1 MKKYDHWR
9 LESNTDQIL
18 WLYFDRKNASVNTIN
33 QEVME
38 ELSTILDMI
47 ESNKDYKGVVITSAK
62 KHGFVAG
69 ADISQFSQFKNIEEA
84 VNLLRKGQLIFDRI
98 ENLKIPTVAL
108 IDGFC
113 LGGGLELALACRY
126 RVADDGPKT
135 RLGLPE
141 VKLGIHPGWGGTVR
155 LPRLIGAPNAFNMIL
170 SGHTVSGKAA
180 AKLGIVDVSVPKRH
194 LIAAANYYALQS
206 AKPRTVTKMN
216 QLLNNKLLRTLL
228 STYLRKKLR
237 EKIRPEHYPAPFQ
250 VIDNWE
256 QLGVNGNEPMVKEA
270 KTCGKLFFSETSE
283 NLVRVFFLQERLK
296 SLGKESRF
304 EAKHVHVVGAG
315 TMGGDIAA
323 WCALQGMRVTLQDRE
338 AKFIA
343 PAIKRA
349 HILFKEKLKEPYLVQ
364 KAMDRLV
371 PDIEGF
377 GIPHADIIIEAI
389 FENLAAKQ
397 SLFKSLEI
405 QAKPQAILA
414 TNTSSIPLDDINSV
428 MQTPERLVGIH
439 FFNPVAKML
448 LVEIVTGNRTAAN
461 VTENATAFARKIDR
475 LPLPVKSIPGFLVNR
490 VLMPY
495 LLESVRLLDEGIPMT
510 IIDKAMV
517 DFGMPMGPI
526 ALADAVGLD
535 VCLSVAT
542 YLGGFLNTTIPP
554 RLTALIDQGKLGRK
568 TGEGFYKYTKAG
580 KQIKPKV
587 EAYDKPLTDISDRL
601 VLRMLDQSFACLRD
615 GVVADADLL
624 DAGMIF
630 GTGFAPFRGGPM
642 RYAKTR
648 GVRDLFELFVKL
660 QQERNEKTDELV
672 EWELI

>member
-1 MKKYDHWR
+1 MKKYNHWR
-9 LESNTDQIL
+9 LEPNTDHIL

-38 ELSTILDMI
+38 ELSDILDTI
-47 ESNKDYKGVVITSAK
+47 ESTKEYEGVVIASAK

-69 ADISQFSQFKNIEEA
+69 ADISQFGQFKNIEEA
-84 VNLLRKGQLIFDRI
+84 INLLRKGQLIFDRI
-98 ENLKIPTVAL
+98 ENLKIATVAL

-126 RVADDGPKT
+126 RVAEDGPKT

-170 SGHTVSGKAA
+170 SGHTISGKAA

-194 LIAAANYYALQS
+194 LVTAANYYALQS
-206 AKPRTVTKMN
+206 AKPRIITKMN
-216 QLLNNKLLRTLL
+216 QVINNKLSRTLL
-228 STYLRKKLR
+228 STYLRKKLH
-237 EKIRPEHYPAPFQ
+237 EKVSPEHYPAPFQ

-256 QLGVNGNEPMVKEA
+256 QLGVNGTEPMVKEA
-270 KTCGKLFFSETSE
+270 QTCGKLFFSETSE

-349 HILFKEKLKEPYLVQ
+349 YALFKDKLKEPYLVQ

-397 SLFKSLEI
+397 ALFKELET
-405 QAKPQAILA
+405 QAKPNAILA

-439 FFNPVAKML
+439 FFNPVPKML
-448 LVEIVTGNRTAAN
+448 LVEIVSGAHTAAN
-461 VTENATAFARKIDR
+461 VTENAIAFTRKIDR
-475 LPLPVKSIPGFLVNR
+475 LPLPVKSLPGFLVNR

-495 LLESVRLLDEGIPMT
+495 LLESVTLLDEGIPMT
-510 IIDKAMV
+510 VIDKAMV

-542 YLGGFLNTTIPP
+542 YLGGFLNTTVPP
-554 RLTALIDQGKLGRK
+554 RLTALINQGKLGRK

-587 EAYDKPLTDISDRL
+587 EEYGKPLTDISDRL

-648 GVRDLFELFVKL
+648 GVHELFELFVRL
-660 QQERNEKTDELV
+660 QQERHEKTDELI

>member
-1 MKKYDHWR
+1 MKNYNHWR
-9 LESNTDQIL
+9 LESQKNSIL
-18 WLYFDRKNASVNTIN
+18 WLFFDKKNASVNTIN

-38 ELSTILDMI
+38 ELSDILDFI
-47 ESNKDYKGVVITSAK
+47 ESSQDYKGVVITSAK
-62 KHGFVAG
+62 KHGFIAG
-69 ADISQFSQFKNIEEA
+69 ADIAQFNQFKDIEEA

-98 ENLKIPTVAL
+98 EKLKIPTVAL

-113 LGGGLELALACRY
+113 LGGGLELSLACRY
-126 RVADDGPKT
+126 RVAEDGPKT

-141 VKLGIHPGWGGTVR
+141 VKLGIHPGWGGTIR
-155 LPRLIGAPNAFNMIL
+155 LPRLIGVPNAMNMIL

-180 AKLGIVDVSVPKRH
+180 ANLGIVDVCVPKRH
-194 LIAAANYYALQS
+194 LVEAANYYAKQS
-206 AKPRTVTKMN
+206 SKPRTMTKMN
-216 QLLNNKLLRTLL
+216 QFINNRL
-228 STYLRKKLR
+228 SRIVLANYLRKKLD
-237 EKIRPEHYPAPFQ
+237 EKISPEHYPAPFQ
-250 VIDNWE
+250 VINNWE
-256 QLGVNGNEPMVKEA
+256 QLGIMGEEPMIKEA

-296 SLGKESRF
+296 GLGKESRF

-323 WCALQGMRVTLQDRE
+323 WCALQGMKVTLQDRE

-349 HILFKEKLKEPYLVQ
+349 YNLFKDKLKEPHLVQ
-364 KAMDRLV
+364 KAMDRLT
-371 PDIEGF
+371 PDIEGL

-397 SLFKSLEI
+397 ALFKTLETE
-405 QAKPQAILA
+405 AKPHAILA

-439 FFNPVAKML
+439 FFNPVAKLL
-448 LVEIVTGNRTAAN
+448 LVEIVSGDRTSPN
-461 VTENATAFARKIDR
+461 VTENAIAFARKIER
-475 LPLPVKSIPGFLVNR
+475 LPLPVKSTPGFLVNR
-490 VLMPY
+490 VLVPY
-495 LLESVRLLDEGIPMT
+495 LLEAVNLLNEGIPMT

-517 DFGMPMGPI
+517 EFGMPMGPV
-526 ALADAVGLD
+526 ALADAIGLD
-535 VCLSVAT
+535 VCVSVAT
-542 YLGGFLNTTIPP
+542 YLGPFLNIKVPAC
-554 RLTALIDQGKLGRK
+554 LTALTSQGKLGRK

-580 KQIKPKV
+580 KQIKPKD
-587 EAYDKPLTDISDRL
+587 ETYDKPLTDISDRL
-601 VLRMLDQSFACLRD
+601 VLQMLNQAFACLRE

-648 GVRDLFELFVKL
+648 GVKELFELFVKL
-660 QQERNEKTDELV
+660 QQEHPDTTDHSV
-672 EWELI
+672 EWYL